1 MGSTVL
7 LRKLSKTGYTG
18 NYRLNCKNGSKSQ
31 IPGFSIGCHLKKST
45 YSTVNVSEI

>member
-7 LRKLSKTGYTG
+7 LRNLSKTGYTG
-18 NYRLNCKNGSKSQ
+18 NYRLKSKNG
-31 IPGFSIGCHLKKST
+31 GFPIGYHFKKST